1 MSRPWGE
8 QPADLYDTIGR
19 TYTGTRRSDPRIASA
34 IWAALG
40 DAATVLNVGA
50 GAGAYEPPG
59 REVLALE
66 PSDVMIAQRPP
77 GSAPVVRGRA
87 EELPFEDGAFDAV
100 MAVLSDHHW
109 TDRRRGFAELRR
121 VARERVVLFNANPG
135 EAELFWLT
143 TEYLPEFF
151 ELIPSRYRGPGAWEA
166 ELRTSLGSARLTPV
180 PIPHDCTDGFYGV
193 LATPRGLP
201 GRGRAGGCLGVRTA
215 TLGRGESRNRR
226 APGGSGDRQMA
237 RTPPRIAHDGR
248 APPRLLRDR
257 RRDGV
262 WEVTLNNSLLLPKTP
277 GQLSAGL
284 RSLSRRACG

>member
-180 PIPHDCTDGFYGV
+180 PIPHDCTDGFYGAFWRRPEAYLDADV
-193 LATPRGLP
+193 
-201 GRGRAGGCLGVRTA
+201 RAGV
-215 TLGRGESRNRR
+215 SVFV
-226 APGGSGDRQMA
+226 Q
-237 RTPPRIAHDGR
+237 
-248 APPRLLRDR
+248 
-257 RRDGV
+257 
-262 WEVTLNNSLLLPKTP
+262 
-277 GQLSAGL
+277 L
-284 RSLSRRACG
+284 RSGAVNRAIDALRADLETGKWQGRHRELLTMDELHLGYYVIVAETESGK